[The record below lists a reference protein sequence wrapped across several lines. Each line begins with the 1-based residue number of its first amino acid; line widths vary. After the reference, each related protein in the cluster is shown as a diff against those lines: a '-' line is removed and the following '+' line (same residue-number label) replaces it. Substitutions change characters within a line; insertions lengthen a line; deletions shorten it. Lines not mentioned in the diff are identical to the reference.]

1 MPLIEMQDSINKS
14 VKVDIVVDAVVVAD
28 VVVVVVSATRQP
40 PLELKNELGIE

>member
-1 MPLIEMQDSINKS
+1 MPLIEMQESINKS

-28 VVVVVVSATRQP
+28 VVVVVVSATGQP